1 MANYNTCK
9 QCGAPL
15 GGDDIAIYRKLVH
28 RGAQEFLCIDCL
40 AAYFQCPRAEIEKR
54 IRWYRESGSAR
65 CFAKRPQILCFSL
78 KMPVSAPTFCPQL

>member
-15 GGDDIAIYRKLVH
+15 GGDDIAIYRKLVY

-54 IRWYRESGSAR
+54 IRWYRESGQCTLENA
-65 CFAKRPQILCFSL
+65 C
-78 KMPVSAPTFCPQL
+78 FCPHILSPAVNSL

>member
-28 RGAQEFLCIDCL
+28 RGAQAFLCIDCL
-40 AAYFQCPRAEIEKR
+40 AAYFQCPRRAA
-54 IRWYRESGSAR
+54 SAR
-65 CFAKRPQILCFSL
+65 CSAKRPQILCFSL

>member
-15 GGDDIAIYRKLVH
+15 GRGRH
-28 RGAQEFLCIDCL
+28 RHLPQAGAPGGAQEFLCIDCL

-54 IRWYRESGSAR
+54 IRWYRESGQCTLFR
-65 CFAKRPQILCFSL
+65 
-78 KMPVSAPTFCPQL
+78 